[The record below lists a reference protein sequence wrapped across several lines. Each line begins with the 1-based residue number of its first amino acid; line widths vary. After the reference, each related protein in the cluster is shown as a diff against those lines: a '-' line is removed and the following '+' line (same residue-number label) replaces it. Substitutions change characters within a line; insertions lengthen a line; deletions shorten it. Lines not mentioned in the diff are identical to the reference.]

1 MSLLDDEDI
10 LVNDSIS
17 STIIEPIV
25 NKILDDYNKQPISDE
40 EKYTLK
46 NHIGVYKFG
55 SNDDF
60 KSFIRAVNIN
70 ESCRDLCLNWI
81 DTSNITQMSFLF
93 SGSKFNGDISK
104 WDVSNVKYMEYT
116 FRDSLF
122 TGDIS
127 NWNTGNVKNMTG
139 MFQGSR
145 FNGDI
150 SRWNVSKVES
160 MSGMFQDSLFTGDI
174 SKWNTSNVED
184 MSDMFMRSSFNGD
197 ISRWDVSKVSNM
209 MGTFAGSQFNS
220 DISQWEVYSL
230 KRTQNMFHNSKF
242 NGDISNWDLSLI
254 LSNKIKLSMQDS
266 KKHKGSYIYYE
277 EYYNKKHNKRLE
289 YDYIELT
296 HEYILSNF
304 LFIDCSNNR
313 DIIENNCK
321 INEMVDILESSFILL
336 DIDKFVKLYNI
347 PNEFIYHYKEE
358 PLDPTY
364 EYLCTATDL
373 EDLANKIKKLDL
385 GDLAKNCIQEYV
397 VNFTDK
403 IK

>member
-1 MSLLDDEDI
+1 MILDDEDI

-17 STIIEPIV
+17 GTIINPIV
-25 NKILDDYNKQPISDE
+25 RKILDKQSISDE

-46 NHIGVYKFG
+46 NHIGVYKFD
-55 SNDDF
+55 SNEDF
-60 KSFIRAVNIN
+60 RLFIRAVNLN
-70 ESCRDLCLNWI
+70 ESCWDLCLNWI

-93 SGSKFNGDISK
+93 SGTHFDGDISK

-127 NWNTGNVKNMTG
+127 NWNTSNVKDMSG
-139 MFQGSR
+139 MFQGSQ

-150 SRWNVSKVES
+150 SRWNVSNVED
-160 MSGMFQDSLFTGDI
+160 MENMFYESAFNGDI
-174 SKWNTSNVED
+174 SKWNVSNVRNMKE
-184 MSDMFMRSSFNGD
+184 MFLRSPFNGD
-197 ISRWDVSKVSNM
+197 ISQWDVSNVSNM
-209 MGTFAGSQFNS
+209 MGMFADSQFNG
-220 DISQWEVYSL
+220 DISQWKVYSL
-230 KRTQNMFHNSKF
+230 SRTQNMFYDSKF

-254 LSNKIKLSMQDS
+254 LGNKIKLSMQDS

-277 EYYNKKHNKRLE
+277 EYYTKKDQYFE

-313 DIIENNCK
+313 DVIENNHK
-321 INEMVDILESSFILL
+321 INDMIDILESSIILL
-336 DIDKFVKLYNI
+336 DIHNFAKLYNI
-347 PNEFIYHYKEE
+347 PNEFIYNHKEE
-358 PLDPTY
+358 PLNPRY

-373 EDLANKIKKLDL
+373 EDLVNKINEINL
-385 GDLAKNCIQEYV
+385 GDLSKNNTQEYT

-403 IK
+403 IE

>member
-1 MSLLDDEDI
+1 MILDDEDI
-10 LVNDSIS
+10 LVNESIS

-25 NKILDDYNKQPISDE
+25 GKILNKRPVSDE
-40 EKYTLK
+40 EKNTLK
-46 NHIGVYKFG
+46 NHIGVYKFD

-60 KSFIRAVNIN
+60 KSFIRAINLN
-70 ESCRDLCLNWI
+70 ESCWDLCLNWV
-81 DTSNITQMSFLF
+81 DTRDITQMSFLF

-127 NWNTGNVKNMTG
+127 NWNTGNVKDMPG
-139 MFQGSR
+139 MFQGSQ
-145 FNGDI
+145 FN
-150 SRWNVSKVES
+150 
-160 MSGMFQDSLFTGDI
+160 GDI
-174 SKWNTSNVED
+174 SKWNVSNVQN
-184 MSDMFMRSSFNGD
+184 MKDMFLRSQFNGD
-197 ISRWDVSKVSNM
+197 ISQWDVSKVSNM
-209 MGTFAGSQFNS
+209 MGMFADSPFNG
-220 DISQWEVYSL
+220 DISQWKVYSL
-230 KRTQNMFHNSKF
+230 IRTQNMFHNSKF

-254 LSNKIKLSMQDS
+254 LGNKIKLSMQDY

-277 EYYNKKHNKRLE
+277 EYYTKKNQYLE

-304 LFIDCSNNR
+304 LFVDCSNNR
-313 DIIENNCK
+313 DIVENNCK
-321 INEMVDILESSFILL
+321 INEMVNILESSFILL

-358 PLDPTY
+358 PLNAAY
-364 EYLCTATDL
+364 EYLCKATDI
-373 EDLANKIKKLDL
+373 EDLANKIKEINL
-385 GDLAKNCIQEYV
+385 GDLAKNQEYV